1 MAKFQSLKTVDV
13 IGSKKKD
20 PCKHLWR
27 TVLSVAVED
36 AIKSTITRCKFK
48 DFYDGKRSIEIDYVT
63 EPNQDFALV
72 CHYADLD
79 HNLVRNKVIKT
90 LNNIKDNYGNKNM
103 RSLPWQRLYKNGGVE
118 RQITKSSKAM
128 SQLPVSG

>member
-36 AIKSTITRCKFK
+36 AIKSTITRCRFK

-79 HNLVRNKVIKT
+79 HNLVRNKV
-90 LNNIKDNYGNKNM
+90 
-103 RSLPWQRLYKNGGVE
+103 
-118 RQITKSSKAM
+118 M